1 MKINKKHKG
10 ESFESLMKRFRKSVE
25 KSDILNEVKARE
37 HYIKSSTTKKLAG
50 EIAKK
55 REEEEA
61 RRTEFKNVREGNE
74 YSAVSVG

>member
-1 MKINKKHKG
+1 MKLNKKHKG

-37 HYIKSSTTKKLAG
+37 HYIKPSTHRKLSR

-55 REEEEA
+55 RERKRQDEQGLKRS
-61 RRTEFKNVREGNE
+61 RR
-74 YSAVSVG
+74 

>member
-25 KSDILNEVKARE
+25 KSDILNEVKDRE
-37 HYIKSSTTKKLAG
+37 HFTKPSTTKKLSR

-55 REEEEA
+55 REKKRREEQNLK
-61 RRTEFKNVREGNE
+61 RSRP
-74 YSAVSVG
+74 

>member
-1 MKINKKHKG
+1 MRINKKHKG

-37 HYIKSSTTKKLAG
+37 HFIKPSTSRKLSR

-55 REEEEA
+55 REKKRREEQSLKRS
-61 RRTEFKNVREGNE
+61 RR
-74 YSAVSVG
+74 

>member
-1 MKINKKHKG
+1 MKITKKHKG

-37 HYIKSSTTKKLAG
+37 HYVKPSTKRKLSR

-55 REEEEA
+55 REKKRQDEQSLKRS
-61 RRTEFKNVREGNE
+61 RR
-74 YSAVSVG
+74 